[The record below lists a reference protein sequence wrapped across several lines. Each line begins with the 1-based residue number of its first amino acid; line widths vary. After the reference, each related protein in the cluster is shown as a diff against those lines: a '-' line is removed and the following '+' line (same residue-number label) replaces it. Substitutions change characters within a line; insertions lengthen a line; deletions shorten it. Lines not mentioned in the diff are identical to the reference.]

1 MSFSSQTKK
10 DLCEDI
16 RSDPTAN
23 RAELSAMIHMGGSLH
38 FGGKN
43 KISFDIKT
51 ENASIARYAFK
62 LIKKIYETEV
72 HVNGTK
78 NIRFKN
84 KNTYTVRVSDP
95 QVAMSILLDLQIIVE
110 VDGYKTVNDRVPEF
124 VGEKREYKR
133 AYLKGAF
140 IASGSISDPERTY
153 HMEFVVQDESF
164 GDSLLELLHAFDVPA
179 KMILRKNSYVIYLKD
194 SEHIITTLN
203 IIGAHNALLA
213 IENVKI
219 VKGMRNKV
227 NRVVNCET
235 ANLSKTVAASY
246 RQVACIEKIKAK
258 GLY

>member
-1 MSFSSQTKK
+1 
-10 DLCEDI
+10 
-16 RSDPTAN
+16 
-23 RAELSAMIHMGGSLH
+23 
-38 FGGKN
+38 
-43 KISFDIKT
+43 
-51 ENASIARYAFK
+51 
-62 LIKKIYETEV
+62 
-72 HVNGTK
+72 
-78 NIRFKN
+78 
-84 KNTYTVRVSDP
+84 
-95 QVAMSILLDLQIIVE
+95 MSILLDLQIIVE
-110 VDGYKTVNDRVPEF
+110 VDGYKTVNDQVPEF

-258 GLY
+258 GLYERLPADLQQLAQLRLHHQEASLKELGQMMRPNMGKSAVNHRLKKLMEWAEED